1 MNAEVI
7 SLGCRLNIAESETI
21 RALLAGAGEVVVINS
36 CAVTGEAV
44 RQTRQAIRRTRKARP
59 EARLLVTG
67 CAAEIER
74 DQLTA
79 MAEVDGLVPNAAK
92 LDARSY
98 NVRPPNTVRPELVE
112 GPFLSSAALGTEK
125 RPFDKLRANGN
136 GLGHTRAFVAVQNGC
151 DHACTFCV
159 IPQGRG
165 PSRSLSV
172 IEVLRE
178 IERHFDAPEVVLTG
192 VDVTSWGHDLPGAPP
207 LGSLVRAILEE
218 FPHLRRL
225 RMSSLDGVEID
236 AELFELLAGEP
247 RVMPHLHLS
256 LQHGHD
262 LILKRMKRRHA
273 RADAV
278 GLVERLRARR
288 PEIAIGADLIA
299 GFPTEDVAMH
309 DANRSIVRE
318 LGIVHG
324 HVFPYSPRP
333 RTPAAR
339 MPQLD
344 KATIKVRAAEL
355 RAEVASV
362 RGRWLESLVGRELT
376 VLAETGGT
384 GHAGNFAPVAVPQ
397 GINPGT
403 ILPVTPRAVEQ
414 GMLA

>member
-262 LILKRMKRRHA
+262 LILKRMKRRHS

-278 GLVERLRARR
+278 RLVERLRARR

-299 GFPTEDVAMH
+299 GFPTEDAAMH
-309 DANRSIVRE
+309 EANRSIVRE
-318 LGIVHG
+318 LGIAHG

-333 RTPAAR
+333 GTPAAR

-344 KATIKVRAAEL
+344 KATVKARAAEL
-355 RAEVASV
+355 RAEVAAV
-362 RGRWLESLVGRELT
+362 RDDWLVRMIGTELS
-376 VLAETGGT
+376 VLAESDGT
-384 GHAGNFAPVAVPQ
+384 GHAGNFARAALPAGTRPGAIVA
-397 GINPGT
+397 
-403 ILPVTPRAVEQ
+403 VTPRKLEH
-414 GMLA
+414 GLLR

>member
-192 VDVTSWGHDLPGAPP
+192 VDVTSWGHDLPAAPRLGA
-207 LGSLVRAILEE
+207 LVRAVLDA
-218 FPHLRRL
+218 FPQLQRL
-225 RMSSLDGVEID
+225 RKCCAKL
-236 AELFELLAGEP
+236 
-247 RVMPHLHLS
+247 
-256 LQHGHD
+256 
-262 LILKRMKRRHA
+262 
-273 RADAV
+273 
-278 GLVERLRARR
+278 
-288 PEIAIGADLIA
+288 
-299 GFPTEDVAMH
+299 
-309 DANRSIVRE
+309 N
-318 LGIVHG
+318 GI
-324 HVFPYSPRP
+324 S
-333 RTPAAR
+333 TAA
-339 MPQLD
+339 PP
-344 KATIKVRAAEL
+344 K
-355 RAEVASV
+355 SC
-362 RGRWLESLVGRELT
+362 
-376 VLAETGGT
+376 
-384 GHAGNFAPVAVPQ
+384 
-397 GINPGT
+397 
-403 ILPVTPRAVEQ
+403 
-414 GMLA
+414 